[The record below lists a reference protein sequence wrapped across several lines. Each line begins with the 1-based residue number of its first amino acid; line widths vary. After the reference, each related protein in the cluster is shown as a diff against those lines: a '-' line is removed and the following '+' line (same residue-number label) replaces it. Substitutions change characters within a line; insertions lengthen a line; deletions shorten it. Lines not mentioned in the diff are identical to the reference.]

1 LHLSK
6 DILVS
11 TFGYTWQNSLSV
23 SEKPIDRTQ
32 QQIEVA
38 RMNQLELEREIAKV
52 TMGIM
57 TRNSQIALDIIA
69 NLSSQITL
77 EEVAGV
83 LIVSL
88 ERLIWFDGELFLWA
102 VETLLPVDIKHEIRR
117 IMSLNTYKR
126 LIAKGFIPGKDF
138 SINADGTL
146 LQNPCP
152 RAYSV

>member
-1 LHLSK
+1 
-6 DILVS
+6 
-11 TFGYTWQNSLSV
+11 
-23 SEKPIDRTQ
+23 
-32 QQIEVA
+32 
-38 RMNQLELEREIAKV
+38 MNQLDLEREIAKV

-57 TRNSQIALDIIA
+57 TRKRQIALDIIA
-69 NLSSQITL
+69 NLSSQMTL
-77 EEVAGV
+77 EEVSAV

-102 VETLLPVDIKHEIRR
+102 VETLLPVDIKQEIRR

-126 LIAKGFIPGKDF
+126 LIAKGFIPGEDF

-146 LQNPCP
+146 LQKSYP

>member
-1 LHLSK
+1 MHPSK
-6 DILVS
+6 DILIS

-23 SEKPIDRTQ
+23 SQEPIDRWQ
-32 QQIEVA
+32 QQTEVA
-38 RMNQLELEREIAKV
+38 KMNQLDLEREIAKV

-57 TRNSQIALDIIA
+57 TRNRQIALDIIA
-69 NLSSQITL
+69 NLSSQMTL
-77 EEVAGV
+77 EEVAGL

-102 VETLLPVDIKHEIRR
+102 VESLLPVDITYEIRR
-117 IMSLNTYKR
+117 IMSVNTYKR
-126 LIAKGFIPGKDF
+126 LIAKGFIPGEDF

-146 LQNPCP
+146 LQKPCP